1 MDMKEI
7 RRQRLKEWFSDR
19 SIPER
24 EKSYL
29 SQLMGGKTS
38 FGERAARRLESDY
51 GMSPGYLDTPKDG
64 EPTPAQQPLTEQQ
77 RRLISLFERLPE
89 SEKEPH
95 IAALAAMVENYD
107 KLFDEM
113 LKSRDIKEL
122 IKKVSR

>member
-7 RRQRLKEWFSDR
+7 RRLRLKEWFSSR

-38 FGERAARRLESDY
+38 FGERAARRLEGDY
-51 GMSPGYLDTPKDG
+51 GMSPGYLDTPLDN
-64 EPTPAQQPLTEQQ
+64 EPVPSQAPLTEQQ
-77 RRLISLFERLPE
+77 QRLINLFERLPE

-95 IAALAAMVENYD
+95 IASLAAMVENYD
-107 KLFDEM
+107 KLFNEM
-113 LKSRDIKEL
+113 LKSRNIKEL
-122 IKKVSR
+122 IKKTSK

>member
-7 RRQRLKEWFSDR
+7 RRLRLKEWFSSR

-38 FGERAARRLESDY
+38 FGERAARRLEGDY
-51 GMSPGYLDTPKDG
+51 GMAPGYLDTPPDD
-64 EPTPAQQPLTEQQ
+64 EPAPSQAPLTEQQ
-77 RRLISLFERLPE
+77 QRLISLFERLPE

-95 IAALAAMVENYD
+95 IASLAAMVENYD
-107 KLFDEM
+107 KLFNEM
-113 LKSRDIKEL
+113 LKSRNIKEL
-122 IKKVSR
+122 IKKTTK

>member
-7 RRQRLKEWFSDR
+7 RRLRLKEWFSSR

-38 FGERAARRLESDY
+38 FGERAARRLEGDY
-51 GMSPGYLDTPKDG
+51 GMAPGYLDTPPDD
-64 EPTPAQQPLTEQQ
+64 EPTPSQAPLTEQQ
-77 RRLISLFERLPE
+77 QRLISLFERLPE

-95 IAALAAMVENYD
+95 IASLAAMVENYD
-107 KLFDEM
+107 KLFNEM
-113 LKSRDIKEL
+113 LKSRNIKEL
-122 IKKVSR
+122 IKKTTK